1 MKKDKLR
8 KNIAIIPARKNSKR
22 IKNKNIKLFNGKPL
36 IYWTIKIVLKTK
48 LFDKVFVS
56 TDSKKIKKISES
68 AGAQV
73 LYPRPKRLSGD
84 FARIIDVMHFEIK
97 KLEKKIKFQKV
108 CCIFPTAV
116 LLHSDSLKKGLR
128 KLTAN
133 TNYVFSAIADEK
145 SVLKNF
151 FFNKGKLCLIQPA
164 FKDYFTQALPVTY
177 KDAGQFYW
185 GEKKSWLNKKSIFS
199 NNSKVILMEGKRIID
214 LDTMTDWKKI
224 LRIKK

>member
-1 MKKDKLR
+1 M
-8 KNIAIIPARKNSKR
+8 
-22 IKNKNIKLFNGKPL
+22 
-36 IYWTIKIVLKTK
+36 
-48 LFDKVFVS
+48 
-56 TDSKKIKKISES
+56 
-68 AGAQV
+68 
-73 LYPRPKRLSGD
+73 
-84 FARIIDVMHFEIK
+84 
-97 KLEKKIKFQKV
+97 
-108 CCIFPTAV
+108 
-116 LLHSDSLKKGLR
+116 LHSDSLKKGLR